1 MSKLSRRDILK
12 MGVGAAAGVGFPA
25 IVRAQS
31 KEIVILGLWD
41 ATGAFADVGP
51 INDRGMRMA
60 LEERGMQV
68 LGRPI
73 KYITRDGATQ
83 AGTSTRRTE
92 EAVDG
97 EGAKFVVGPWSSG
110 VALAVSEVAKRKK
123 VVHLFSGGTEDISG
137 ARCHRYSFQWA
148 ASPYTAAKTVVD
160 NFMKANPKAKRWHLL
175 VADYAF
181 GWSVEKYVKEV
192 GKAHG
197 IEFVGADRHP
207 LGEREFS
214 NYVQKA
220 AANKPDVVAMVN
232 FGGDAVAGARE
243 IFNFGLTPRLP
254 LIMSWSS
261 GVEELV
267 QLAPEIRD
275 NLWVGT
281 NFYYTADTPVAK
293 SFVKSYQAKFKL
305 PPGYAPS
312 AAYSMTRMLLAGFDK
327 AKSDDG
333 HAVCP
338 DGARPVAHHGDPQ
351 HTELR
356 ARRALRRG
364 RLSPRH
370 GGECLRQLLDR
381 SRRRAGRR
389 CATRPRHRIRRHPA
403 PVRGRARLPAPFHL
417 RPLAYPR
424 RGHHPRLG
432 AGRHQPPAALDPAR
446 CRGPRLHLLPEV
458 PPVRYGRGA
467 GPPGAAPACSP
478 QKTAPAPPPPPAAA
492 HR

>member
-1 MSKLSRRDILK
+1 MNHIKRRDVLK
-12 MGVGAAAGVGFPA
+12 IGALAAAGLGFPA
-25 IVRAQS
+25 ILRAQS

-41 ATGAFADVGP
+41 QTGAFADVGP
-51 INDRGMRMA
+51 LNDRGMRMA
-60 LEERGMQV
+60 LEERDMKI
-68 LGRPI
+68 LGRPN
-73 KYITRDGATQ
+73 KYITRDGGTQ

-92 EAVDG
+92 EAVDA

-137 ARCHRYSFQWA
+137 SRCHRYSFQWA

-207 LGEREFS
+207 
-214 NYVQKA
+214 
-220 AANKPDVVAMVN
+220 
-232 FGGDAVAGARE
+232 AGARE
-243 IFNFGLTPRLP
+243 FSNFGLTPRLP

-327 AKSDDG
+327 AKSDDVQ
-333 HAVCP
+333 AVVKALEGLEMNDIVGP
-338 DGARPVAHHGDPQ
+338 MRVDGATHQ
-351 HTELR
+351 T
-356 ARRALRRG
+356 
-364 RLSPRH
+364 
-370 GGECLRQLLDR
+370 
-381 SRRRAGRR
+381 
-389 CATRPRHRIRRHPA
+389 
-403 PVRGRARLPAPFHL
+403 L
-417 RPLAYPR
+417 RPYFFLRCKPK
-424 RGHHPRLG
+424 G
-432 AGRHQPPAALDPAR
+432 AMKHELDFADVIATGDAPLPKEYAACKDI
-446 CRGPRLHLLPEV
+446 G
-458 PPVRYGRGA
+458 
-467 GPPGAAPACSP
+467 SF
-478 QKTAPAPPPPPAAA
+478 
-492 HR
+492 